1 MYEKVKVNTLQGY
14 EHVLD
19 IYEVDKYGNVYG
31 KDGITLKEK
40 DNGHG
45 YKLARLKVQ
54 NKRKWKTAYKHRL
67 VALAY
72 IPNPENLPEVNHK
85 DEDKTNNAVNNLEWC
100 TREYNCN
107 YGTHNERMSL
117 ANGNKCFVYDY
128 KLNYIG
134 EFYSVKSAS
143 EHVGVDLKPNTKVKQ
158 YFCLPTNDVSVIPK
172 IVRKTKAVSVV
183 ITNIYTHEKQYFYSN
198 REARRFFDNKV
209 NITQAIQKNL
219 TVRGKYK
226 ARILNY
232 KKLIDSLDL

>member
-1 MYEKVKVNTLQGY
+1 MYEKTKVNTLLGY
-14 EHVLD
+14 ENVLEV
-19 IYEVDKYGNVYG
+19 YEIDKYGNVYG
-31 KDGITLKEK
+31 TNGITLKDF
-40 DNGHG
+40 DNGRG
-45 YKLARLKVQ
+45 YKLVSLKLQ
-54 NKRKWKTAYKHRL
+54 DKRKWKKAYKHRL

-72 IPNPENLPEVNHK
+72 IPNPDNLPEVNHK

-100 TREYNCN
+100 TGRYNCN
-107 YGTHNERMSL
+107 YGTRNERVSRSK
-117 ANGNKCFVYDY
+117 GNMCFVYDY

-134 EFYSVKSAS
+134 EFYSVKQAS
-143 EHVGVDLKPNTKVKQ
+143 EHTGVDLKLNTKVKQ
-158 YFCLPTNDVSVIPK
+158 YFCLSTNDVSVIPR

-209 NITQAIQKNL
+209 NITQAIQGNW

-226 ARILNY
+226 VRILNY